1 MSKRITKES
10 LLSTFPYALARDST
24 KVPLAVSCSGEL
36 QQLND
41 DNNKLIIYANIR
53 ELPESLLDI
62 LAEDFKIDW
71 YLYDGTLE
79 TKRAQLQSCFY
90 VHRHLGT
97 KGALVFALSDIC
109 PGTDVEE
116 WNEYG
121 GNPYHFR
128 IILDVTEQ
136 RLPISQDIVDK
147 IVDVVKPA
155 RAVLEKNSII
165 YRSRNTFL
173 IGVKS
178 GYALFTARLCGRY
191 PKEATQGDIGD
202 NGINLGME
210 SDATA
215 FSARMCGMPIGTLI

>member
-1 MSKRITKES
+1 MSKTITRET
-10 LLSTFPYALARDST
+10 LLSTFPYALARDPT
-24 KVPLAVSCSGEL
+24 KIPLAMSCSEEL
-36 QQLND
+36 QQLYD
-41 DNNKLIIYANIR
+41 DNNKLIIYANIY
-53 ELPESLLDI
+53 ELPENLLDI

-79 TKRAQLQSCFY
+79 TKQAQLQSCFY

-109 PGTDVEE
+109 PGTDIEE

-121 GNPYHFR
+121 GKPYHFR

-136 RLPISQDIVDK
+136 RLPISQDIVNK
-147 IVDVVKPA
+147 IVNVVKPA
-155 RAVLEKNSII
+155 RAVLEENSII
-165 YRSRNTFL
+165 YRSRNAFL

-178 GYALFTARLCGRY
+178 GYALFSARLCGRC

-202 NGINLGME
+202 NELSLGVE
-210 SDATA
+210 SDTAA
-215 FSARMCGMPIGTLI
+215 FSARMCGTPIGALI